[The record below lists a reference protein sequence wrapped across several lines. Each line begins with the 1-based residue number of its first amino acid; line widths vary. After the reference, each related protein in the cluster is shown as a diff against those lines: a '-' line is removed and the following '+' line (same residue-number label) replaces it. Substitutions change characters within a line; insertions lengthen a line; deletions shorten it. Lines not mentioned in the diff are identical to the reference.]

1 MARILGQEGNIPWVL
16 GAFFKAV
23 VQAVLLF
30 RSETWLLTSCMGR
43 ALGSFQHRVARRITG
58 RQPKQRE
65 GGGWEYPPPETAM
78 EEAGFEEMVAYVPKR
93 QNTVVQYTTTRP
105 ILDLCKK
112 TVRRP
117 GAWVARIWRDQEV
130 LDLAGARSV
139 VVTEVDGD
147 GGSEGEEEER

>member
-1 MARILGQEGNIPWVL
+1 
-16 GAFFKAV
+16 
-23 VQAVLLF
+23 
-30 RSETWLLTSCMGR
+30 
-43 ALGSFQHRVARRITG
+43 
-58 RQPKQRE
+58 
-65 GGGWEYPPPETAM
+65 M

-105 ILDLCKK
+105 ILDLCEK